1 VMEEAPEPAM
11 GCRQFWY
18 SPHDVQ
24 EFDLMGCECSLRI
37 VVVAV
42 TSADASCEEI
52 IRELQEPITGQ
63 EVGCVSPV
71 RIVSMASLE
80 DDIS

>member
-1 VMEEAPEPAM
+1 MMEEAPEPAM

-18 SPHDVQ
+18 SLHDVQ

-71 RIVSMASLE
+71 RIVSMASLK